1 MSWIIGE
8 YIRQLPYIKERADIN
23 SDTYNHA
30 IIIEQTLDN
39 MLKQELISQQ
49 ESDVIWSVSAGY
61 SYSEIARLL
70 GIHRLTVSEIFKQVT
85 DRISFILG
93 GELTD
98 VAFIERIQGSER
110 LSEKDISAMFRRG
123 IVKAKEKESA

>member
-30 IIIEQTLDN
+30 IIIEQALDN